1 MKATYLAIYNIRGG
15 LFKMKKVTVIYWSG
29 TGNTEKMAE
38 AIAEGAKVEGID
50 VILKNVSEASSED
63 VFGADAVALGCPSMG
78 AEELEDSEM
87 EPFVESLNNDKI
99 KGRPVVLF
107 GSYDW
112 GDGEWMK
119 NWEERM
125 KGYGANV
132 IAEGLIINL
141 TPEEDG
147 LNKCKQLGENLAR
160 Y

>member
-1 MKATYLAIYNIRGG
+1 
-15 LFKMKKVTVIYWSG
+15 MKKVTVIYWSG

-38 AIAEGAKVEGID
+38 AIAEGAKID
-50 VILKNVSEASSED
+50 NIEVSLKNVSQASLED
-63 VFGADAVALGCPSMG
+63 VFDADAVALGCPSMG

-99 KGRPVVLF
+99 KGKPVVLF

-112 GDGEWMK
+112 GDGEWMR

-132 IAEGLIINL
+132 IEEGLIINL
-141 TPEEDG
+141 TPEEEG
-147 LNKCKQLGENLAR
+147 LKKCKSLGENLAK